1 MSHFFCIFVFIM
13 TGNTFYL
20 LLQEKLNKEYSDY
33 LSPVKANRLISDGVV
48 KVVQDTYDKMSSMK
62 EYEILSSFIVKGKEI
77 SVPFDVAALDNGY
90 TVLLHLTANYTTPI
104 TGFTYSATTG
114 KFTKNCHGLRVGDV
128 LKLVSDTTT
137 YPTVTE
143 VRPNYFKISSTY
155 TSGTLSLVSSAIA
168 VNERANRKNVF
179 STPTK
184 YSPRFS
190 VSFNP
195 STFERTISVDPVP
208 DNATIDYL
216 SQLPVVI
223 DANDTVTDLA
233 QYYPDFF
240 LNRLMDECVKQFAV
254 RTKDAQL
261 LQPVMQEIIDNP

>member
-1 MSHFFCIFVFIM
+1 M

-33 LSPVKANRLISDGVV
+33 LSPVKANRLIADGVI
-48 KVVQDTYDKMSSMK
+48 KVVQDTYDKMAGMK
-62 EYEILSSFIVKGKEI
+62 EYEILSPFIIKDKEI

-90 TVLLHLTANYTTPI
+90 TVLLHLTAQYTIPI
-104 TGFTYSATTG
+104 TGFTYSAG
-114 KFTKNCHGLRVGDV
+114 KFTMSCHGLRVGDT
-128 LKLVSDTTT
+128 LKLVSGTIT
-137 YPTVTE
+137 YPVVTE
-143 VRPNYFKISSTY
+143 AKPNYFKISTTY
-155 TSGTLSLVSSAIA
+155 TTGTLSLVSNAIA

-179 STPTK
+179 SSPTK
-184 YSPRFS
+184 YSPKFAI
-190 VSFNP
+190 SFNP
-195 STFERTISVDPVP
+195 STFERTITVDPVP
-208 DNATIDYL
+208 DKATIDYL

-223 DANDTVTDLA
+223 DANDTITDLA

-261 LQPVMQEIIDNP
+261 YQPAVQEIIDNP